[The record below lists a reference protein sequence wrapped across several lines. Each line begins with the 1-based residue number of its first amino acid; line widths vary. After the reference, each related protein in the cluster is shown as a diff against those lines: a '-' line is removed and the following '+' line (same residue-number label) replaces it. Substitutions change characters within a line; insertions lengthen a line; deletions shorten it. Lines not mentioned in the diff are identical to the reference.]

1 MTRRHSP
8 LVRLVFTNVAMSQEG
23 IHANDVYKAQP
34 LGLRAVECCSERRRA
49 TRVALWDQLQKCFLA

>member
-1 MTRRHSP
+1 
-8 LVRLVFTNVAMSQEG
+8 MSQEG